1 MVGIDDTEPKKPVD
15 IMEKLPKGVTI
26 IVMKEAGIPRAKAQ
40 GSVNE
45 QKDYV
50 IVKDG
55 QYLCYST
62 KTHRIY
68 FGSSKEDVMLFQN
81 ERQADN
87 IAYDYRAKKTE
98 YVKGG
103 KEC

>member
-1 MVGIDDTEPKKPVD
+1 
-15 IMEKLPKGVTI
+15 
-26 IVMKEAGIPRAKAQ
+26 MK
-40 GSVNE
+40 E

-87 IAYDYRAKKTE
+87 IAYDYRTKKTE
-98 YVKGG
+98 YVKGE

>member
-1 MVGIDDTEPKKPVD
+1 
-15 IMEKLPKGVTI
+15 
-26 IVMKEAGIPRAKAQ
+26 MK
-40 GSVNE
+40 E

-68 FGSSKEDVMLFQN
+68 FGSSKEDVMLFQY

-98 YVKGG
+98 YVKGE

>member
-1 MVGIDDTEPKKPVD
+1 
-15 IMEKLPKGVTI
+15 
-26 IVMKEAGIPRAKAQ
+26 
-40 GSVNE
+40 
-45 QKDYV
+45 
-50 IVKDG
+50 
-55 QYLCYST
+55 
-62 KTHRIY
+62 
-68 FGSSKEDVMLFQN
+68 MLFQN

>member
-1 MVGIDDTEPKKPVD
+1 MNG
-15 IMEKLPKGVTI
+15 
-26 IVMKEAGIPRAKAQ
+26 R
-40 GSVNE
+40 
-45 QKDYV
+45 KDYV

-62 KTHRIY
+62 ETHRIY
-68 FGSSKEDVMLFQN
+68 FGSSKKDIMLFQN

-98 YVKGG
+98 YTKGERYVKY
-103 KEC
+103 